1 MSQIQELK
9 KSRVHV
15 SDFQE
20 KSEALA
26 DGDSLR
32 KDLMERMKAKD
43 AVLNDLKEQVHVYK
57 FIDICWLAE
66 CIGRRPG
73 KFAGFPLSSL
83 AF

>member
-43 AVLNDLKEQVHVYK
+43 AVLNDLKEQVSV
-57 FIDICWLAE
+57 
-66 CIGRRPG
+66 RPSC
-73 KFAGFPLSSL
+73 LSNYIPDEVIL
-83 AF
+83 D